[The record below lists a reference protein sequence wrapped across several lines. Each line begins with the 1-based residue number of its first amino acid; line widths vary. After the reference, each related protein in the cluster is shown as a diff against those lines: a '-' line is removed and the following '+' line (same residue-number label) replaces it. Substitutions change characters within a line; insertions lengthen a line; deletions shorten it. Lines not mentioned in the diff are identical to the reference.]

1 MKFRVHDLLLFHS
14 LVLCSSKIV
23 AEKVNES
30 WTISMF
36 NLQTL
41 YPDRNEDK
49 FDSFGR
55 FLLNFTFWI
64 KLKSVELMVELNMQF
79 FVVIYAVITDN
90 KPFSE
95 LGGMTLKITDNDEK
109 KVSQL
114 SSTGHN

>member
-23 AEKVNES
+23 AEKVKES
-30 WTISMF
+30 WNISMF

-41 YPDRNEDK
+41 YSNRNKDR
-49 FDSFGR
+49 FDS
-55 FLLNFTFWI
+55 LAVSLNFTFWI

-79 FVVIYAVITDN
+79 FVVIYAVITNN
-90 KPFSE
+90 KLFSE
-95 LGGMTLKITDNDEK
+95 LGGMMLKITDNDEK